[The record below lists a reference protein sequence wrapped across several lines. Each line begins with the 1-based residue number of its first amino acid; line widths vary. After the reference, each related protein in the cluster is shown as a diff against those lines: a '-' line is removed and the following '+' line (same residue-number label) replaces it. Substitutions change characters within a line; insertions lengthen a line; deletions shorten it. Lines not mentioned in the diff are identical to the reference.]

1 MRRTKV
7 ITIPGTR
14 SEKLGE
20 RDNGKTYLITEMS
33 AADAEAWALQAIT
46 LIGQA
51 GVNLP
56 EGILNYGMAGL
67 ALLGLDALIKVDFEK
82 AVPLLKKMM
91 DCVKI
96 IPNPANPIPRPINE
110 SEGADGADIEEVST
124 RILLRDAVFEL
135 HTGFSA
141 DAMIRAIL
149 ASAQKISLNTDT
161 QTSQQP
167 SEPA

>member
-1 MRRTKV
+1 MRRTKIV
-7 ITIPGTR
+7 TIPGTR

-67 ALLGLDALIKVDFEK
+67 ALLGLDALIKVDYEK
-82 AVPLLKKMM
+82 AAPLLKKMM

-96 IPNPANPIPRPINE
+96 IPNPENPIPRNIKE
-110 SEGADGADIEEVST
+110 SKEGEGGDIEEVST
-124 RILLRDAVFEL
+124 RLLLRNEVFEL

-141 DAMIRAIL
+141 DVMIRAIL
-149 ASAQKISLNTDT
+149 ASAEKISLNTDM

-167 SEPA
+167 SEPV